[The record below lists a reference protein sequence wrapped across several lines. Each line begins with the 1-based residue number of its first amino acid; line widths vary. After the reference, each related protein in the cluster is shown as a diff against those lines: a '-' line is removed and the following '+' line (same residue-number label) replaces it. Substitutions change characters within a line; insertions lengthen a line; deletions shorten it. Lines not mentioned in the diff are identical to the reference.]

1 MSAVSDKD
9 YSSYQDIREESGHY
23 HLVKFEEL
31 TGLAN
36 GSNTVYYAKNT
47 YIVDRN
53 YNDTIDVGVADGD
66 FIAYVNDVA
75 VTVSAVNVETG
86 AVTLASAPANG
97 ATVLGSY
104 AKSALSDAKVD
115 KYRKEAIDWAQ
126 RKLKGILDYTTWQD
140 TDVPP
145 TVKTFVRLYAG
156 ALILIRDYGLSA
168 DTEESSKDGYKKL
181 ASAKSIL
188 MDFIDEISSSA
199 GSSTRVGVSSRSD
212 GNLFARNPD
221 LSTYNDSVS
230 QDDAFMRGD

>member
-1 MSAVSDKD
+1 MAAVSDKD

-47 YIVDRN
+47 FIVDRN
-53 YNDTIDVGVADGD
+53 YNDTIDVGSVDGD

-75 VTVSAVNVETG
+75 VQVNAVNVETG
-86 AVTLASAPANG
+86 AVTLAVAPAVS

-126 RKLKGILDYTTWQD
+126 RKLKGILDYTTWED
-140 TDVPP
+140 TDVPA

-188 MDFIDEISSSA
+188 MDFINEIA
-199 GSSTRVGVSSRSD
+199 DATGSTSRVVASGRSD
-212 GNLFARNPD
+212 GNLFARNTD
-221 LSTYNDSVS
+221 LSTYNDTVS
-230 QDDAFMRGD
+230 QDDSFMRG

>member
-1 MSAVSDKD
+1 MAAVSDKD

-36 GSNTVYYAKNT
+36 GSNTIYYAKNT
-47 YIVDRN
+47 FIVDRN
-53 YNDTIDVGVADGD
+53 YNDVIDVAAVDGD

-86 AVTLASAPANG
+86 QITLASAPANG

-140 TDVPP
+140 TDVPA
-145 TVKTFVRLYAG
+145 TIKTFVRLYAG

-181 ASAKSIL
+181 SSAKSML
-188 MDFIDEISSSA
+188 MDFIDEISTSA
-199 GSSTRVGVSSRSD
+199 GSSSRVTASSRSD
-212 GNLFARNPD
+212 GNLFARNTD
-221 LSTYNDSVS
+221 LSSYNDTVS
-230 QDDAFMRGD
+230 QDDNFMRG

>member
-1 MSAVSDKD
+1 MAAVSDKD

-31 TGLAN
+31 TGLVN
-36 GSNTVYYAKNT
+36 GSNTIYYAKNT
-47 YIVDRN
+47 FIVDRN
-53 YNDTIDVGVADGD
+53 YNDVIDVGAVDGD

-75 VTVSAVNVETG
+75 VSVSAVNVETG
-86 AVTLASAPANG
+86 AVTLAVAPAVS
-97 ATVLGSY
+97 AVVLGSY

-126 RKLKGILDYTTWQD
+126 RKLKGILDYTTWTD
-140 TDVPP
+140 ADVPA

-188 MDFIDEISSSA
+188 MDFINEIA
-199 GSSTRVGVSSRSD
+199 DATGSTSRVVASGRSD
-212 GNLFARNPD
+212 GNLFARNTD
-221 LSTYNDSVS
+221 LSTYNDTVS
-230 QDDAFMRGD
+230 QDDSFMRG

>member
-1 MSAVSDKD
+1 MAAVTDKD

-36 GSNTVYYAKNT
+36 GSNTIYYAKNT
-47 YIVDRN
+47 FIVDRN
-53 YNDTIDVGVADGD
+53 YNDTIDVGVVDGD

-86 AVTLASAPANG
+86 AVTLAAAPANG

-140 TDVPP
+140 TDVPA

-188 MDFIDEISSSA
+188 MDFINEIVDA
-199 GSSTRVGVSSRSD
+199 TGSTSRVVASGRSD
-212 GNLFARNPD
+212 GNLFARNTD
-221 LSTYNDSVS
+221 LSTYNDTVS
-230 QDDAFMRGD
+230 QDDSFMRGD

>member
-1 MSAVSDKD
+1 MAAVTDKD

-36 GSNTVYYAKNT
+36 GSNTIYYAKNT
-47 YIVDRN
+47 FIVDRN
-53 YNDTIDVGVADGD
+53 YNDTIDVGSVDGD

-75 VTVSAVNVETG
+75 VQVNAVNVETG
-86 AVTLASAPANG
+86 AITLASAPANG

-126 RKLKGILDYTTWQD
+126 RKLKGILDYTTWED

-188 MDFIDEISSSA
+188 MDFINEIADAS
-199 GSSTRVGVSSRSD
+199 GSTARVVASGRSD
-212 GNLFARNPD
+212 GNLFARNTD
-221 LSTYNDSVS
+221 LSTYNESVS
-230 QDDAFMRGD
+230 QDDSFMRG

>member
-1 MSAVSDKD
+1 MAAVSDKD

-36 GSNTVYYAKNT
+36 GSNTIYYAKNT
-47 YIVDRN
+47 FIVDRN
-53 YNDTIDVGVADGD
+53 YNDVIDVAAVDGD

-86 AVTLASAPANG
+86 AVTLAVAPANG

-126 RKLKGILDYTTWQD
+126 RKLKGILDYTTWTD
-140 TDVPP
+140 ADVPA

-188 MDFIDEISSSA
+188 MDFINEIADAPGSSS
-199 GSSTRVGVSSRSD
+199 RVVATGVSD
-212 GNLFARNPD
+212 GNLFARNTD
-221 LSTYNDSVS
+221 LSTYNDTVS
-230 QDDAFMRGD
+230 QDDSFMRG